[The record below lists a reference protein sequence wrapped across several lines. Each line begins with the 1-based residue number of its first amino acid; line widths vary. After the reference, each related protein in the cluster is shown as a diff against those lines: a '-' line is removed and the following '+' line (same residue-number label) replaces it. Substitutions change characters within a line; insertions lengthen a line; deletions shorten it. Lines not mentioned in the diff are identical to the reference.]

1 MKRTLIAAALT
12 ATLSL
17 SSPIALADS
26 STFAGTTKDAWITG
40 KVEMAFLLNGHLNPF
55 AISTDVDGG
64 VVHLTGAVKDDID
77 RDLAGEV
84 ARGID
89 GVVSVDNDLTIDTD
103 RANAVAEQHA
113 AEHRDFG
120 SWVDDATTTARVK
133 SRLLA
138 NTNTQGLKIDVDT
151 KDDVVTLSGR
161 VESDQDK
168 SLAGEIARNTGDVES
183 VRNNLVVDPT
193 YIGRNQP

>member
-1 MKRTLIAAALT
+1 MST
-12 ATLSL
+12 A
-17 SSPIALADS
+17 ALADS
-26 STFAGTTKDAWITG
+26 ATFAGTTKDAWITG

-55 AISTDVDGG
+55 AITTDVNGG
-64 VVHLTGAVKDDID
+64 VVHLTGVVKDGID

-84 ARGID
+84 ARGIE
-89 GVVSVDNDLTIDTD
+89 GVAEVDNDLKVDSQ
-103 RANAVAEQHA
+103 RADAMAKEHA
-113 AEHRDFG
+113 AKNRDFG

-161 VESDQDK
+161 VKSAQEK
-168 SLAGEIARNTGDVES
+168 SLAEEIARNTGDVES
-183 VRNNLVVDPT
+183 VRNNLVVDAS
-193 YIGRNQP
+193 